1 MWEKFT
7 QIWKLKDLRNK
18 ILFIIGMLVVFRIA
32 AHVPIP
38 GINAEN
44 LKEFFNSN
52 QVLGLLNVF
61 SGGGMENFSIV
72 MMGVAPYITSS
83 IIFQLLGMIIPKLED
98 MMKEES
104 GRQKINM
111 YTRIMTVPLSFLQ
124 AYGMIILL
132 KQSSATIIQNADFF
146 NLAAML
152 ITITAGTMLLM
163 WIGELITEKKIGNGI
178 SLIIFAG
185 IVARIPSALKEA
197 AVNFSAQEAMN
208 IIAFSAIA
216 LITIVGVVI
225 ITEAQRNIPVSYA
238 KRVRGMRMYGGMDT
252 HLPIRINQAGVIPI
266 IFAISIILFP
276 SMVAQFMMRSSN
288 AFIGHAGQAIIGLF
302 QNQLFYGILY
312 FLLVFGFTYFYT
324 AVIFHPYQIA
334 ENLQKNGAFVPG
346 IRPGQYTAEYLQR
359 SISRITLV
367 GALFLGIIAVL
378 PLMLHSFIGL
388 QSLVIGG
395 TSILI
400 VVSVVIEMRKQ
411 IEAQMTMREYEGF

>member
-1 MWEKFT
+1 MWEKLT

-18 ILFIIGMLVVFRIA
+18 ILFVLGMLVVFRIA

-44 LKEFFNSN
+44 LKDFFNSN
-52 QVLGLLNVF
+52 QVLGLLNIF
-61 SGGGMENFSIV
+61 SGGGMQNFSIV

-83 IIFQLLGMIIPKLED
+83 IIFQLLGMIVPKLEE
-98 MMKEES
+98 MMKEEA

-111 YTRIMTVPLSFLQ
+111 YTRLMTVPLSFLQ
-124 AYGMIILL
+124 AYGMIVLL
-132 KQSSATIIQNADFF
+132 RQSAKPIIEDFNFF

-163 WIGELITEKKIGNGI
+163 WIGELITEKKVGNGI
-178 SLIIFAG
+178 SLLIFAG
-185 IVARIPSALKEA
+185 IVARIPASLREA
-197 AVNFSAQEAMN
+197 AVNFSAQQVMN
-208 IIAFSAIA
+208 ILAFAAIA
-216 LITIVGVVI
+216 LITIIGVVI

-276 SMVAQFMMRSSN
+276 SMIAQFMLKAGN
-288 AFIGHAGQAIIGLF
+288 PFISHAGQVVMNLF

-346 IRPGQYTAEYLQR
+346 IRPGQHTAEYLQR
-359 SISRITLV
+359 SISRITLA

-378 PLMLHSFIGL
+378 PLMLHSVIGL

-400 VVSVVIEMRKQ
+400 VVSVVIEMIKQ

>member
-32 AHVPIP
+32 AHVPMP

-132 KQSSATIIQNADFF
+132 KQSSATVIQDAGFF

-163 WIGELITEKKIGNGI
+163 WIGELITEKKVGNGI

-276 SMVAQFMMRSSN
+276 SMVAQFMMRAHN
-288 AFIGHAGQAIIGLF
+288 AFVSQAGQAIINLF

-324 AVIFHPYQIA
+324 AVIFHPHQIA

-346 IRPGQYTAEYLQR
+346 IRPGQYTAEYLQK

-400 VVSVVIEMRKQ
+400 VVSVVIEMMKQ